1 MGDTG
6 EQNPMSPRAQGAAGA
21 AAARA
26 GNPIPLHRPLGRDAA
41 EPPAPEMYFNVN
53 LALRQLFLI
62 FKLFHINPWPD
73 ICFL

>member
-1 MGDTG
+1 MGTG
-6 EQNPMSPRAQGAAGA
+6 RMEPKRSSALGSGASTSLP
-21 AAARA
+21 
-26 GNPIPLHRPLGRDAA
+26 GNPILPAPLPAA
-41 EPPAPEMYFNVN
+41 EAPGPEIYFNVN